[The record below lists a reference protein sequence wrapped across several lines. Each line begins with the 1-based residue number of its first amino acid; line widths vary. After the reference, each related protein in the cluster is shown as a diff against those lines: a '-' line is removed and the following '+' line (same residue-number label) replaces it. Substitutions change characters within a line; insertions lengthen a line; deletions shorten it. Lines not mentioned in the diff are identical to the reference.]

1 MEAVIFDVDGVLTDS
16 EPLHL
21 DAANRVLEPF
31 NARLE
36 EEENQALLGLD
47 EKTFWQKMIE
57 RFHLGEE
64 PKALADRRVLEVLGL
79 IREGILPLPGV
90 PEFITGLIMRGLP
103 LATASSSPRVVV
115 EAILEELGIERAFQ
129 SVISGD
135 DVEEGKPEPHI
146 FLKAA
151 AALEVPPEECM
162 VIEDSPNGI
171 LAARRAGMFVV
182 AVENRYNRGLDLS
195 EADRVFSGLNLFDWS
210 LFDER

>member
-21 DAANRVLEPF
+21 DAANRVLESF
-31 NARLE
+31 NARLS

-57 RFHLGEE
+57 RFQLAEE
-64 PKALADRRVLEVLGL
+64 PKALADRRVLEVLRL

-90 PEFITGLIMRGLP
+90 PEFITGLIMRGLL

-115 EAILEELGIERAFQ
+115 EAILEELGIERTFR
-129 SVISGD
+129 SVICGD
-135 DVEEGKPEPHI
+135 DVEEGKPAPHI

-151 AALEVPPEECM
+151 AALDVPPEECM

-182 AVENRYNRGLDLS
+182 AVENQYNRGLDLRA
-195 EADRVFSGLNLFDWS
+195 ADRVFSGLNRFDWS